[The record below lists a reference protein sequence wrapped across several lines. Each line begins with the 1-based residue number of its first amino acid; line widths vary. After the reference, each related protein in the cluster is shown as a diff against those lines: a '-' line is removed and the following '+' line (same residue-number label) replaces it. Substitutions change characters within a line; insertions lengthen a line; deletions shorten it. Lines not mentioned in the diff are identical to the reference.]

1 MLIIQHWLEQLFYCN
16 YEIANF
22 NELINP
28 ELIKLLFEENKR
40 IPLKFN
46 ILGNCPIL
54 STNSSCESLL
64 DFILNNLKIGED
76 LQIDFSRVWNIDDNI
91 EILFNLLIQ
100 EGGRFKKVY
109 FQSIREST
117 IYKMII
123 KHIETSKDL
132 TNIVNFIS
140 FNDMRWPI
148 KLNIR
153 AENIERR
160 LVCNT
165 QPDTKQSSTST
176 LDVKPVPFT
185 PIRIT
190 NPYTKQPVTF
200 TPIRI
205 THPVTKQPIILTPR
219 RITHPA
225 TKQSSSI
232 TLESSSKTTEKIM
245 PRNTDS
251 SSVQELEKN
260 KASLENKMS
269 IDHSNDDKISLEMKR
284 TEIQPFK
291 PKNIEA
297 TDDKMIQTE
306 EIPII
311 QSLNQQNSPKFNLK
325 YGDNI
330 NPFDDD
336 HRIKD
341 AILPKQLNKKDFGYV
356 GKKQI
361 ELPTKNLVN
370 PKVSSK
376 QEEEEYR
383 DLAEYNSNFSYF
395 SHRFDFLDKKMI

>member
-1 MLIIQHWLEQLFYCN
+1 MKNLPNEVKLDILKYLNIYQLFSVQQTNKYFYVLIDDHKFVLPCIKFKELSIHAPARREFYQYKREAYHFPLINNWKSLNKFPSFELEEKWLAAIEKRIPVLLRIGSYKEFNICVTKSTRKSFRRYYLKIPKFPKNIEQMLIIQHWLEQLFYCN

-160 LVCNT
+160 LVCN
-165 QPDTKQSSTST
+165 SNFNFYVNYR
-176 LDVKPVPFT
+176 L
-185 PIRIT
+185 T
-190 NPYTKQPVTF
+190 NIFNPNEEFYIHYIEYNDGT
-200 TPIRI
+200 IG
-205 THPVTKQPIILTPR
+205 
-219 RITHPA
+219 
-225 TKQSSSI
+225 SI
-232 TLESSSKTTEKIM
+232 NINRGS
-245 PRNTDS
+245 
-251 SSVQELEKN
+251 
-260 KASLENKMS
+260 
-269 IDHSNDDKISLEMKR
+269 KIS
-284 TEIQPFK
+284 
-291 PKNIEA
+291 
-297 TDDKMIQTE
+297 
-306 EIPII
+306 
-311 QSLNQQNSPKFNLK
+311 SLQ
-325 YGDNI
+325 
-330 NPFDDD
+330 
-336 HRIKD
+336 
-341 AILPKQLNKKDFGYV
+341 
-356 GKKQI
+356 
-361 ELPTKNLVN
+361 
-370 PKVSSK
+370 
-376 QEEEEYR
+376 
-383 DLAEYNSNFSYF
+383 
-395 SHRFDFLDKKMI
+395 